1 MKKAENNI
9 TTEISFKDFKVIMKN
24 KLKEQG
30 INETLIALAW
40 NIVEVKQEL
49 IRLYNKEKGK

>member
-1 MKKAENNI
+1 MK
-9 TTEISFKDFKVIMKN
+9 TERKIDAVISFKDFQVIMKK

-30 INETLIALAW
+30 YEETLIALAW

-49 IRLYNKEKGK
+49 IRNYRKGLTN

>member
-1 MKKAENNI
+1 MKTEKKIDATI
-9 TTEISFKDFKVIMKN
+9 TFEDFKVIMKK

-30 INETLIALAW
+30 FEETLIALAW

-49 IRLYNKEKGK
+49 IRNYRKGLSN